1 MENKKALLGQLKID
15 AAQRQ
20 ASSSVPRLIVTGAGA
35 LVLAAIAW
43 FWIIPTNEP
52 VPVSVAKALKA
63 GGQFAL
69 QSAAVLDATGYVTAR
84 RQATVSSKITAKVK
98 EVFIEEGLRVEEGQ
112 LLATLDDSTQRAN
125 LDLANA
131 QLEAAKARLNE
142 VEILRQEAELKFDRT
157 VELEQKNLASIADL
171 DRDRLGLGALVARL
185 GGLGKDIAVAHSVV
199 AVQKQLL
206 DDMQIRAPF
215 AGVVIAKS
223 AQPGEMISPISAGGG
238 FTRTGI
244 CTIVDMDSL
253 EIEVDVNEA
262 YINRVKSGQPV
273 SAMLN
278 SYPDWQIPAE
288 VITIIPTA
296 DRSKATVKVRIRFLV
311 KDSRILPDMGIRVA
325 FLEQQVA
332 QPDSATLSGVMV
344 PASAV
349 TLRDD
354 NNVIFVITD
363 STVSVRT
370 VKLGPRNGSNRN
382 VTQGVRAGETVV
394 TQLDDVLIEQLE
406 EGTRVTTES

>member
-1 MENKKALLGQLKID
+1 MQDKKALLGELKID

-20 ASSSVPRLIVTGAGA
+20 ASSSVPRFIVTGAGA
-35 LVLAAIAW
+35 LVLGAIAW
-43 FWIIPTNEP
+43 FWLLPANEP

-63 GGQFAL
+63 GGQSTQ
-69 QSAAVLDATGYVTAR
+69 QSVAVLDATGYVTAR
-84 RQATVSSKITAKVK
+84 RQATVSSKITGKVK
-98 EVFIEEGLRVEEGQ
+98 EIFIEEGLRVEKGQ

-125 LDLANA
+125 LNLANA

-142 VEILRQEAELKFDRT
+142 VDILRQEAKLRFDRT
-157 VELEQKNLASIADL
+157 VELEQKNLASTADL
-171 DRDRLGLGALVARL
+171 DRDRLGLAALAARL
-185 GGLGKDIAVAHSVV
+185 GGFEKDIIVAQSVV
-199 AVQKQLL
+199 AVHQQLL

-244 CTIVDMDSL
+244 CTIVDMESL

-262 YINRVKSGQPV
+262 YINRVKSAQPV

-325 FLEQQVA
+325 FLEQQET
-332 QPDSATLSGVMV
+332 QPGARTLSGVMV

-363 STVSVRT
+363 SRVSVRT
-370 VKLGPRNGSNRN
+370 VKLGPQNGSNRN
-382 VTQGVRAGETVV
+382 VTQGVRAGEMVV

>member
-1 MENKKALLGQLKID
+1 MQDKKALLGELKID

-20 ASSSVPRLIVTGAGA
+20 ASSSVPRFIVTGAGA
-35 LVLAAIAW
+35 LVLGAIAW
-43 FWIIPTNEP
+43 FWLLPANEP

-63 GGQFAL
+63 GGQSTQ
-69 QSAAVLDATGYVTAR
+69 QSVAVLDATGYVTAR
-84 RQATVSSKITAKVK
+84 RQATVSSKITGKVK
-98 EVFIEEGLRVEEGQ
+98 EIFIEEGLRVEKGQ

-125 LDLANA
+125 LNLANA

-142 VEILRQEAELKFDRT
+142 VDILRQEAKLRFDRT
-157 VELEQKNLASIADL
+157 VELEQKNLASTADL
-171 DRDRLGLGALVARL
+171 DRDRLGLAALAARL
-185 GGLGKDIAVAHSVV
+185 GGFEKDIVVAHSVV
-199 AVQKQLL
+199 AVHQQLL

-244 CTIVDMDSL
+244 CTIVDMESL

-262 YINRVKSGQPV
+262 YINRVKSAQPV

-325 FLEQQVA
+325 FLEQQET
-332 QPDSATLSGVMV
+332 QPGAKTLSGVMV

-363 STVSVRT
+363 SRVSVRT
-370 VKLGPRNGSNRN
+370 VKLGPQNGSNRN
-382 VTQGVRAGETVV
+382 VTQGIRAGETVV
-394 TQLDDVLIEQLE
+394 TQLDDLLIEQLE